1 MLGESMFINVS
12 NHPSNKWSKEQYQA
26 AKQYGDIVDFVFP
39 QIDPTFTTK
48 EVKDLVDD
56 YFIKIEAIR
65 KENNLSPSNITVMV
79 SGEFTFSFYLVEIL
93 KANGYRPV
101 CACTKRE
108 SEEVLQEDG
117 STLKLAKFTFIQFR
131 EY

>member
-1 MLGESMFINVS
+1 MLRGYMFINVS

-26 AKQYGDIVDFVFP
+26 AVKFGDIVDFAFP
-39 QIDPTFTTK
+39 QIDPNLTTSAVK
-48 EVKDLVDD
+48 ETVDN
-56 YFIKIEAIR
+56 YFNDIEKLR
-65 KENNLSPSNITVMV
+65 KENNLSQNDIIVMV
-79 SGEFTFSFYLVEIL
+79 SGEFTFTFHLVEIL
-93 KANGYRPV
+93 KTNGYRPV

-117 STLKLAKFTFIQFR
+117 STLKLAKFTFVQFR